1 MRMKGEAM
9 KKHDIPKDVLER
21 IEDELLVGERLLWA
35 GLPGKRF
42 AMDMA
47 MKATL
52 VGLLGMFMLGVL
64 AFIVTSQT
72 TGDIWLSS
80 TTLPII
86 MIVVGLAVFMIR
98 QQQAPQADLYVIT
111 NRRSMILRKKS
122 VQSFSAEDLRFIER
136 RMHKNGTGDIIFNR
150 EYYQRM
156 TMAMTTPLRTRESKA
171 IGFFGVE
178 NPVEVEALM
187 LETFRSD
194 ADTKHK
200 LDDDSIHETYD
211 YYEDKLQEADYSE

>member
-1 MRMKGEAM
+1 M
-9 KKHDIPKDVLER
+9 KKHEIPKDVLER
-21 IEDELLVGERLLWA
+21 IEGELLVGERLLWT

-52 VGLLGMFMLGVL
+52 VGLLGMFMFGIL
-64 AFIVTSQT
+64 AFVMVSRNTNILMAGT
-72 TGDIWLSS
+72 TM
-80 TTLPII
+80 PIL

-98 QQQAPQADLYVIT
+98 QQESPQANLYAIT
-111 NRRSMILRKKS
+111 NRRAMILRKKS

-136 RMHKNGTGDIIFNR
+136 RMHKNGSGDIIFNR

-194 ADTKHK
+194 IDAKHK
-200 LDDDSIHETYD
+200 LEDSSIHETYD
-211 YYEDKLQEADYSE
+211 YYEDDLQEAQYS